1 MKSFDSFDA
10 QKREKI
16 FFSRLEQLWESLP
29 VNQRTEIEKLVD
41 GFQENGA
48 IVSVY
53 NFLETVP
60 AS

>member
-10 QKREKI
+10 QKQEKI
-16 FFSRLEQLWESLP
+16 LFSRLEQLWETLP

-53 NFLETVP
+53 NFLENVP

>member
-10 QKREKI
+10 QKQEKI
-16 FFSRLEQLWESLP
+16 FFSRLERLWELLP
-29 VNQRTEIEKLVD
+29 STQRTEIEKLVD

-53 NFLETVP
+53 NFLEAVP
-60 AS
+60 TS